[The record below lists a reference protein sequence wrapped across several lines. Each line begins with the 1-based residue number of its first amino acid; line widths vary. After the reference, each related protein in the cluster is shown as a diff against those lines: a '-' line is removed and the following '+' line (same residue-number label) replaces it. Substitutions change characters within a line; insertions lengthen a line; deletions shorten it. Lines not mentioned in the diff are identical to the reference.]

1 MIEASPSR
9 GTPEQWTAEQAARAM
24 GVVDEADGEALGV
37 EGAASGEIGMAGG
50 VGREQPN
57 ARGSQWVTGGAAM
70 GLALAVVAATWW
82 SGAGNGDSWKI
93 PVHAG
98 AVVALIA
105 GERTP
110 NSGTGDF
117 NSSNGSSHM
126 KIQTT
131 AAAALLGAAAIAFQ
145 AQAGDAVQWRVE
157 DGGNGHWYGIVGGAG
172 TIGWHESRG
181 QAQDVGADLASVDSD
196 TEWGFIR
203 QIGSTPTAWNG
214 QHGPWL
220 GGYQDETATD
230 FSEPAGGWRWVT
242 GGPLVFTAWVN
253 GQPSNSCDFHPE
265 NYLHMY
271 GSPSNTIWNDV
282 GEASTCSVSP
292 VRAAVIEWSADCNS
306 DGIVDYG
313 QILSGQLA
321 DTNTNGI
328 PDICEAR
335 LSIRVPADQP
345 TIQAAIDAAPL
356 NTQCIVAVSA
366 GTYAGPIDFKGK
378 SVIVRGAGAS
388 QTVISGSAGSTLSVV
403 RFTGGEPAF
412 AALENVSIRG
422 GVTGSPFPG
431 SPQFQVGGGLF
442 AYNSAASVRDC
453 VFENN
458 TAAFGGG
465 AYVWNCTGSIERC
478 TFRNNRAGADG
489 AGIQLTRGNN
499 TVVDTIVEN
508 NTANSRGGGM
518 HIVDG
523 TPHLV
528 RTVVRNNISSNI
540 VGGVSWV
547 PAGNA
552 AAFLSID
559 GCNVTGNT
567 AAVVQG
573 GIGILEDG
581 ATTKVS
587 LHGTSVCGNLPRPNV
602 AGRFNDLGGNVICD
616 CTGDLNLDGV
626 VNGADLG
633 LMLSSWGP
641 CGSSCPYDLNVDGV
655 VNGADLGLML
665 SAWGTC
671 GS

>member
-1 MIEASPSR
+1 
-9 GTPEQWTAEQAARAM
+9 M
-24 GVVDEADGEALGV
+24 GVVDEADGEGLGV
-37 EGAASGEIGMAGG
+37 EGAAVGEIGVAGEA
-50 VGREQPN
+50 GREQPN

-110 NSGTGDF
+110 NSGPGDF

-220 GGYQDETATD
+220 GGYQDETAAD

-242 GGPLVFTAWVN
+242 GGPFVFTAWMN

-328 PDICEAR
+328 PDICECATHPELGACR
-335 LSIRVPADQP
+335 CVGD
-345 TIQAAIDAAPL
+345 
-356 NTQCIVAVSA
+356 IV
-366 GTYAGPIDFKGK
+366 TD
-378 SVIVRGAGAS
+378 
-388 QTVISGSAGSTLSVV
+388 
-403 RFTGGEPAF
+403 
-412 AALENVSIRG
+412 
-422 GVTGSPFPG
+422 
-431 SPQFQVGGGLF
+431 GL
-442 AYNSAASVRDC
+442 
-453 VFENN
+453 
-458 TAAFGGG
+458 
-465 AYVWNCTGSIERC
+465 
-478 TFRNNRAGADG
+478 
-489 AGIQLTRGNN
+489 
-499 TVVDTIVEN
+499 
-508 NTANSRGGGM
+508 
-518 HIVDG
+518 
-523 TPHLV
+523 
-528 RTVVRNNISSNI
+528 
-540 VGGVSWV
+540 
-547 PAGNA
+547 
-552 AAFLSID
+552 
-559 GCNVTGNT
+559 
-567 AAVVQG
+567 
-573 GIGILEDG
+573 
-581 ATTKVS
+581 
-587 LHGTSVCGNLPRPNV
+587 
-602 AGRFNDLGGNVICD
+602 
-616 CTGDLNLDGV
+616 

-633 LMLSSWGP
+633 TLLAYWGLTT
-641 CGSSCPYDLNVDGV
+641 SAPYSQASDINVDGRV
-655 VNGADLGLML
+655 DGADLGRLLANWGVCQYPGITVPAWATLIEAMPDPPVVTDPALRTAIAATGLAWRVRDTGTGIEML
-665 SAWGTC
+665 LVPPGTFQMGCSQRSDSFPCVEWELPVHAVTITKPFYLGRHEVTQQQWGASMGSNPSTFQGRVDSDWRPVETVSWNAVQPYLAATNMRLPTEAEWEYACRAGTTTAFSNGSNDDSTIGSIAWWGSCCGGNSGGETRPVGTKPGNALGLNDMLGNVWEWVSDWFANYPTDAQVDPLGPTSGQLKPLRG
-671 GS
+671 GSWADDTHYVHSSYRYEAATPYNAYPQAGFRVARNP